1 MFVLAERVYEIGEGD
16 VVLQSELGGPVIRV
30 NRFFDEMGRSVPLED
45 DSKCG
50 VVGRR
55 ARRCL
60 HPIDQAPGEIE
71 LEELAQDV
79 YGTIEGFWG
88 VLESEFGF
96 DPVEEIER
104 ALPVVGVGGDGFF
117 YGFGVEF

>member
-30 NRFFDEMGRSVPLED
+30 NRFFDEMGGSVPLED

-55 ARRCL
+55 AR
-60 HPIDQAPGEIE
+60 
-71 LEELAQDV
+71 
-79 YGTIEGFWG
+79 
-88 VLESEFGF
+88 
-96 DPVEEIER
+96 
-104 ALPVVGVGGDGFF
+104 
-117 YGFGVEF
+117 